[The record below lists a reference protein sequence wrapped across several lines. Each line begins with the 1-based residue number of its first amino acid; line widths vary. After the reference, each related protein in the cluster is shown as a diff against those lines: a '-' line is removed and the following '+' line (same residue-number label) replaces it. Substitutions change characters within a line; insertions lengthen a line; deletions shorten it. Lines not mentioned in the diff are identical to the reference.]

1 MDLKAFIRRSKLR
14 LSDTLRYS
22 HAAREGAGW
31 MHLVRG
37 LLASDPVERGSQL
50 ARALSFAR
58 SRVLIGLCIRF
69 IHQNPG
75 IEGKAEIWSQILR
88 GLPRYRD
95 LIKDRP
101 LLDRSI
107 ILKAPR
113 DGGEKGVL
121 LMTFEY
127 NWARLLLGLSEEEF
141 RWVDEHF
148 DLVLSTSWSPTDY
161 AVLALALS
169 KAKGTIFVQSCNYTE
184 IETIER
190 FNPRLKCLSTL
201 PCDWINPS
209 LYQPRSPA
217 ERTTDIVMVANWGE
231 FKRHWD
237 LFRALAHMP
246 ASLKVVLIGQKEGG
260 RTIETLRSLAQ
271 DFGVPQQLEFIE
283 SVPIE
288 EVARQQCQAKV
299 SLIMTRREGCC
310 VAAVESLFAG
320 CALAMREDA
329 HVGPL
334 AYINGQT
341 GRRLRPLHLAEDLM
355 ALLADAS
362 QLEPRAWAVEHV
374 AGEVSRQKLDL
385 LLEAH
390 AKNCGLPWTRG
401 IIQPQWRPHPTF
413 ANDADRDAM
422 RPVYELLAER
432 FPKVFGPQ
440 LMTDSWR

>member
-14 LSDTLRYS
+14 LSDSLRYS
-22 HAAREGAGW
+22 RAARELAGW
-31 MHLVRG
+31 LHLVRG
-37 LLASDPVERGSQL
+37 LAATDPVERGARL
-50 ARALSFAR
+50 ARALSFANSR
-58 SRVLIGLCIRF
+58 SLAGLCIRF
-69 IHQNPG
+69 IHANPG
-75 IEGKAEIWSQILR
+75 IEGKADLWSQIVR

-95 LIKDRP
+95 LIKTRP

-107 ILKAPR
+107 ILKAPQ

-127 NWARLLLGLSEEEF
+127 NWARLLLGLSDEEF
-141 RWVDEHF
+141 RWIDERF

-169 KAKGTIFVQSCNYTE
+169 KVKGTVFVQSCNFSE
-184 IETIER
+184 IATIER
-190 FNPRLKCLSTL
+190 FDPRLKCLSTL
-201 PCDWINPS
+201 PCDWINPT
-209 LYQPRSPA
+209 LYQPRPVA

-237 LFRALAHMP
+237 LFRALAQMP

-260 RTIETLRSLAQ
+260 RSIETLRALAR

-334 AYINGQT
+334 AYINERT
-341 GRRLRPLHLAEDLM
+341 GKRLRHARLAEDLM
-355 ALLADAS
+355 
-362 QLEPRAWAVEHV
+362 QLITTAGQLTPRDWAIEHV
-374 AGEVSRQKLDL
+374 AGEVSRRKLDHI
-385 LLEAH
+385 LEQH
-390 AKNCGLPWTRG
+390 ARSCGLPWSRG
-401 IIQPQWRPHPTF
+401 VIQPQWRPHPTF
-413 ANDADRDAM
+413 AHQGDLEAM
-422 RPVYELLAER
+422 RSVYETLAAR
-432 FPKVFGPQ
+432 FPQVFGPD
-440 LMTDSWR
+440 LITESWR

>member
-14 LSDTLRYS
+14 LSDALRYS

-31 MHLVRG
+31 LHLARG
-37 LLASDPVERGSQL
+37 LLASDPVERGSRL

-58 SRVLIGLCIRF
+58 SNFLIGLCIRF
-69 IHQNPG
+69 IHRNPG
-75 IEGKAEIWSQILR
+75 IKGKAEIWSQIVR

-95 LIKDRP
+95 LIKTRP

-169 KAKGTIFVQSCNYTE
+169 KVKGTIFVQSCNYTE
-184 IETIER
+184 IDTIER
-190 FNPRLKCLSTL
+190 FDPRLKCLSTL

-209 LYQPRSPA
+209 LYQPRPPA

-246 ASLKVVLIGQKEGG
+246 AALKVVLIGQKEGG
-260 RTIETLRSLAQ
+260 RTIETLRALAR

-320 CALAMREDA
+320 CALAMRDDA

-334 AYINGQT
+334 AYINERTGQ
-341 GRRLRPLHLAEDLM
+341 RLRPDHLAEDLM
-355 ALLADAS
+355 ELIAVVGR
-362 QLEPRAWAVEHV
+362 LEPRNWAVEHV
-374 AGEVSRQKLDL
+374 AGEVSRKKLDQ
-385 LLEAH
+385 LLEHH
-390 AKNCGLPWTRG
+390 ARSIGQPWTAG
-401 IIQPQWRPHPTF
+401 VVQPQWRPHPTF
-413 ANDADRDAM
+413 ANEADREAM
-422 RPVYELLAER
+422 RFVYETLTAR
-432 FPKVFGPQ
+432 FPKVFGPD
-440 LMTDSWR
+440 LITESWR

>member
-169 KAKGTIFVQSCNYTE
+169 KVKGTVFVQSCNYTE

-260 RTIETLRSLAQ
+260 RTIETLRALAR

-320 CALAMREDA
+320 CALAMRDDA

-334 AYINGQT
+334 AYINERT
-341 GRRLRPLHLAEDLM
+341 GRRLRPFHLADDLM
-355 ALLADAS
+355 ELIRAAGR
-362 QLEPRAWAVEHV
+362 LEPRNWAVEHV
-374 AGEVSRQKLDL
+374 AGAVSRKKLDQ
-385 LLEAH
+385 LLEHH
-390 AKNCGLPWTRG
+390 ARSIGQPWTAG
-401 IIQPQWRPHPTF
+401 VVQPQWRPHPTF
-413 ANDADRDAM
+413 ANEADREAM
-422 RPVYELLAER
+422 RSVYETLTTR
-432 FPKVFGPQ
+432 FPKVFGPD
-440 LMTDSWR
+440 LITESWR

>member
-14 LSDTLRYS
+14 LSDSLRYS
-22 HAAREGAGW
+22 LAARELAGW
-31 MHLVRG
+31 LHLVRG
-37 LLASDPVERGSQL
+37 LAATDPLERGARL
-50 ARALSFAR
+50 ARAHSFAN
-58 SRVLIGLCIRF
+58 SRTLAGLCIRF
-69 IHQNPG
+69 IHANPG
-75 IEGKAEIWSQILR
+75 IEGKADLWSQIVR

-95 LIKDRP
+95 LIKTRP

-107 ILKAPR
+107 ILKAPQE
-113 DGGEKGVL
+113 GGEKGVL

-127 NWARLLLGLSEEEF
+127 NWARLLLGLSDEEF
-141 RWVDEHF
+141 RWIDERF

-169 KAKGTIFVQSCNYTE
+169 KVKGTVFVQSCNFSE
-184 IETIER
+184 IATIER
-190 FNPRLKCLSTL
+190 FDPRLKCLSTL
-201 PCDWINPS
+201 PCDWINPT
-209 LYQPRSPA
+209 LYQPRPVA

-231 FKRHWD
+231 FKRHWE
-237 LFRALAHMP
+237 LFRALAQMP

-260 RTIETLRSLAQ
+260 RSIETLRALAR

-334 AYINGQT
+334 AYINERT
-341 GRRLRPLHLAEDLM
+341 GSRLRPAHLAEDLM
-355 ALLADAS
+355 RLITAA
-362 QLEPRAWAVEHV
+362 QQMTPREWAIEHV
-374 AGEVSRQKLDL
+374 AGEVSRRKLDHI
-385 LLEAH
+385 LEQH
-390 AKNCGLPWTRG
+390 ARSSGLPWTRG
-401 IIQPQWRPHPTF
+401 VIQPQWRPHPTF
-413 ANDADRDAM
+413 AHQDDLEAM
-422 RPVYELLAER
+422 RSVYETLAAR
-432 FPKVFGPQ
+432 FPQVFGPD
-440 LMTDSWR
+440 LITESWR